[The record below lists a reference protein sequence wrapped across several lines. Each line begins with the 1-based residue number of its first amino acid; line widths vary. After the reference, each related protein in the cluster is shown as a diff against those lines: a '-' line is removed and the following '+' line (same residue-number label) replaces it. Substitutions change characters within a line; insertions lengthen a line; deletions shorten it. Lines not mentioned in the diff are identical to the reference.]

1 MFIKGIVSPSGI
13 RSTGAGWSLLSDHS
27 STTKPPRLDLDLSY
41 IKSKCNIW
49 YRLWQRCVIFLLKH
63 ITPKPQR
70 TFDSSCSRLVDPW
83 ISSSENQMETNSNSE
98 NIPENSEFLFIRR
111 LRLKREE
118 NNRVTHS
125 TDSKKISVQESSNR
139 KRLGPSDSNSG
150 RKSDSDS
157 QPTREEKVPRRESS
171 SSSPSKSPEKKKKN
185 TITWP

>member
-1 MFIKGIVSPSGI
+1 
-13 RSTGAGWSLLSDHS
+13 
-27 STTKPPRLDLDLSY
+27 
-41 IKSKCNIW
+41 
-49 YRLWQRCVIFLLKH
+49 
-63 ITPKPQR
+63 
-70 TFDSSCSRLVDPW
+70 
-83 ISSSENQMETNSNSE
+83 METDSNSE

-139 KRLGPSDSNSG
+139 KRLGPSDSDSG